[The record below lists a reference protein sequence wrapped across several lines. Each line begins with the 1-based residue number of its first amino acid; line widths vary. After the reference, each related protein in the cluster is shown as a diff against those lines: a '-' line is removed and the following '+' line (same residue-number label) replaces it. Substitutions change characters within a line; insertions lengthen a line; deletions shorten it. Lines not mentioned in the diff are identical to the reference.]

1 MKVIKFFI
9 DRETKKAFNVGDDFA
24 HENAERIAFLVEK
37 GYLKGD
43 AAPAAEKSDEKPKE
57 KKTAKTAAGKTS
69 RAKKKG

>member
-37 GYLKGD
+37 GYLKD
-43 AAPAAEKSDEKPKE
+43 EAAAAEKSDEKPKE